1 MYDFVKMMHDA
12 GCDITIYLTLGVITA
27 EEYAEIVGAKGSDSK

>member
-12 GCDITIYLTLGVITA
+12 GCDISQYLELGVITE
-27 EEYAEIVGAKGSDSK
+27 EEYQKIVDK